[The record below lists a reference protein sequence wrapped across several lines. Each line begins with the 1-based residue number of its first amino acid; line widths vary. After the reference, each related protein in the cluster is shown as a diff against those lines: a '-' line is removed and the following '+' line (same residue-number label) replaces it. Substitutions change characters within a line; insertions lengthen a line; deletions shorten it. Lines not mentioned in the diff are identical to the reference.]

1 MKIKIDGV
9 ELAATRRDPVVASGR
24 PLIVTLHGGLYTGRY
39 FEVPLS
45 PGGSFVDVASQLGY
59 PTLTFDRPGY
69 GASAQL
75 PPEENTFE
83 RQAALLGAAIREAAG
98 GSAVLLVGHSIGGM
112 IALTIAAMSDGPA
125 LLGVSA
131 TGMGAYVPSGGG
143 ADQITDAA
151 ASSGQEVVA
160 VPPEACDS
168 VMFGP
173 PATFDPGVLD
183 AAHASYSP
191 APVVELVAAPRWAAE
206 KLPHLAPNVRVPVH
220 NVLGEY
226 DALWDASPPSIAKF
240 TAFFTAAP
248 YVDASVMRAVG
259 HSIDHHTG
267 GHALHL
273 RQLAFAHECTLRAE
287 SR

>member
-1 MKIKIDGV
+1 MKIKIDGM

-39 FEVPLS
+39 FDVPLS

-83 RQAALLGAAIREAAG
+83 RQAALLGAAIRAAAG

-143 ADQITDAA
+143 ADELTGEVLASVVHALRADTRAPADVAAEVLRLGERTVGAGSHRNNSSAAPAAHASARSIAA
-151 ASSGQEVVA
+151 ASSA
-160 VPPEACDS
+160 RS
-168 VMFGP
+168 
-173 PATFDPGVLD
+173 
-183 AAHASYSP
+183 
-191 APVVELVAAPRWAAE
+191 R
-206 KLPHLAPNVRVPVH
+206 NV
-220 NVLGEY
+220 
-226 DALWDASPPSIAKF
+226 SCPS
-240 TAFFTAAP
+240 
-248 YVDASVMRAVG
+248 G
-259 HSIDHHTG
+259 
-267 GHALHL
+267 
-273 RQLAFAHECTLRAE
+273 AE
-287 SR
+287 STSRRSSRRSCGASRRARAG